1 VIAIFALILTV
12 ICVLSVFLQL
22 FRIKN
27 EFQRLDEDQV
37 ITDELAKKLSKRLY
51 WLVIPIILVAILS
64 IISII
69 LPYINKNW

>member
-1 VIAIFALILTV
+1 
-12 ICVLSVFLQL
+12 VLSVFLQL